1 VGSFHIPRGASRR
14 CCPCSDDVAH
24 CPFKLHAEKLE
35 LTPGYGE
42 PLRVAHHPA
51 LPIERAFPAQWP
63 NRERRRIGRFHQVRV
78 EQATAAFDV
87 IPDRID
93 ECRRCEQAAGRAVS
107 VPLGFGANTSG
118 PRNTLV
124 ATIRATDTALA
135 EAGVGR
141 GSEEETRHNKRRA
154 IHSR

>member
-1 VGSFHIPRGASRR
+1 
-14 CCPCSDDVAH
+14 
-24 CPFKLHAEKLE
+24 
-35 LTPGYGE
+35 
-42 PLRVAHHPA
+42 
-51 LPIERAFPAQWP
+51 
-63 NRERRRIGRFHQVRV
+63 
-78 EQATAAFDV
+78 
-87 IPDRID
+87 
-93 ECRRCEQAAGRAVS
+93 